1 MPCSGQI
8 WSLQSAPEIVQ
19 QFWVVFSSYRQ
30 QQQASKEESRVKYF
44 NSPFSSRKT
53 LDNLVISVTE
63 AAAASRCLFSSPLD
77 YYYYYVSASSASSA
91 STSSDASA
99 SYAYYC

>member
-8 WSLQSAPEIVQ
+8 WSFQSAPEIVQ
-19 QFWVVFSSYRQ
+19 QFWVVFSSYRQQ

-53 LDNLVISVTE
+53 LDNLVISVTG
-63 AAAASRCLFSSPLD
+63 ADAASPCLFSSISNNFFCIPF
-77 YYYYYVSASSASSA
+77 VWEVIESS
-91 STSSDASA
+91 
-99 SYAYYC
+99 